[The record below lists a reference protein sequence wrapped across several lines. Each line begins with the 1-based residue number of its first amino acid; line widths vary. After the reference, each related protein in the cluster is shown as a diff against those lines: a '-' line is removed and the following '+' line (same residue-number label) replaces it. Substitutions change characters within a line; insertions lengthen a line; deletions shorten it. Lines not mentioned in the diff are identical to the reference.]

1 MQLDLLQQLM
11 FADNLTKNMSSKYI
25 GLQSLTIRTCML
37 ITALDYDIHLRSW
50 QQGSLDNVW
59 ALRKCHGGSKGHVQ
73 SRCLLTLGR
82 CFTSLHIFSLRSENL
97 NGELGQGL
105 ELGQWE
111 PLLHLYLV
119 SFYFSKHTVALHFF
133 FVAPIIWASLL
144 QLLVVPLYQCT
155 INWHVV
161 WTTL

>member
-1 MQLDLLQQLM
+1 
-11 FADNLTKNMSSKYI
+11 MSSKHI
-25 GLQSLTIRTCML
+25 GVQSLTIKTCML
-37 ITALDYDIHLRSW
+37 NTTLDYCIHLGSW

-133 FVAPIIWASLL
+133 CSTNNMGIPSSIACSTTVPVYYQLACRLNNPI
-144 QLLVVPLYQCT
+144 
-155 INWHVV
+155 NF
-161 WTTL
+161 TLK

>member
-11 FADNLTKNMSSKYI
+11 FADNLTKNMSKYI

-82 CFTSLHIFSLRSENL
+82 CFTSLYIFSLRSEKPKRRAWSRL
-97 NGELGQGL
+97 RARSVRTST
-105 ELGQWE
+105 
-111 PLLHLYLV
+111 PFVSCLLLFLQAH
-119 SFYFSKHTVALHFF
+119 SSSSFF